1 MKVDGLDVTMFV
13 ILFSIKYM
21 YMKVYGLDVTMF
33 VILSSIK

>member
-13 ILFSIKYM
+13 ILFGIKYM

-33 VILSSIK
+33 VILFSIK